1 VAGRSRRPTESAP
14 SAIGT
19 TAPPD
24 RAAAAVLSTVVRAI
38 RIHDTAS
45 GELRE
50 LRPRVPGAVGIY
62 ACGPTVYNRVH
73 VGNARPFVVFALLK
87 RFLVH
92 EGLAVTLVS
101 NLTDVNDK
109 IYAAAA
115 RQRTTST
122 ALADAMSDHYRAD
135 TDRLGLGR
143 PDLEPLATTSM
154 PAIVELIEA
163 LVARDAAYEAG
174 GDVYFRVRADAA
186 YGSLSRRD
194 VDQMD
199 QGEGDEGTDSA
210 LPPRK
215 QDPLDFALWKATK
228 PGEDTAWDSPW
239 GRGRPGWH
247 IECSAMAEEALGVGF
262 EIHGGGNDLVFP
274 HHENEAAQTRC
285 ARDHELAQ
293 LWMHTG
299 MIELRGAK
307 MSKSVG
313 NITPL
318 FEALD
323 EIGRDALVLL
333 FASAHYRQPLSWADD
348 SIEQARAGVRRIRE
362 AARSLGAGASPD
374 DLRPERDAFFA
385 ALADDFNTAR
395 ALGHLWA
402 WVREANRR
410 GAAGESVGD
419 GQLREMLGVLA
430 LDGLLDG
437 TRADGPDA
445 GALALLAERGPARA
459 AKDWA
464 RADELRDALAAAGWT
479 VRDGADGAELI
490 PNED

>member
-1 VAGRSRRPTESAP
+1 
-14 SAIGT
+14 
-19 TAPPD
+19 
-24 RAAAAVLSTVVRAI
+24 VRTI
-38 RIHDTAS
+38 RIHDTAA

-50 LRPRVPGAVGIY
+50 LTPRVPGRVGIY

-87 RFLVH
+87 RFLER
-92 EGLAVTLVS
+92 EGYDVTLVS

-109 IYAAAA
+109 IYAAAT
-115 RQRTTST
+115 RQGVASA
-122 ALADAMSDHYRAD
+122 ALAEEMGAHYKAD

-154 PAIVELIEA
+154 PGIIALIADLVE
-163 LVARDAAYEAG
+163 RDAAYEAE
-174 GDVYFRVRADAA
+174 GDVYFRVRADAR
-186 YGSLSRRD
+186 YGTLSRRD
-194 VDQMD
+194 VDMMD
-199 QGEGDEGTDSA
+199 QGEGDDPVG
-210 LPPRK
+210 LRLK
-215 QDPLDFALWKATK
+215 QDALDFALWKATK
-228 PGEDTAWDSPW
+228 PGEDAAWDSPW

-333 FASAHYRQPLSWADD
+333 FASSHYRQPLNWADD

-362 AARSLGAGASPD
+362 AGRLLVAGPSPE
-374 DLRPERDAFFA
+374 DLAGEHEAFFA
-385 ALADDFNTAR
+385 ALADDFNSAR
-395 ALGHLWA
+395 ALGHLWS

-410 GAAGESVGD
+410 SAAGEPVGD
-419 GQLREMLGVLA
+419 AQLREMIAVLA

-437 TRADGPDA
+437 SAEDGPGAD
-445 GALALLAERGPARA
+445 ALALLRERDGARA

-464 RADELRDALAAAGWT
+464 RADEIRDALAADGWT
-479 VRDGADGAELI
+479 VRDGALGAELVRT
-490 PNED
+490 ED

>member
-1 VAGRSRRPTESAP
+1 MRT
-14 SAIGT
+14 
-19 TAPPD
+19 
-24 RAAAAVLSTVVRAI
+24 I
-38 RIHDTAS
+38 RIHDTAA

-50 LRPRVPGAVGIY
+50 LTPRVPGEVGIY

-73 VGNARPFVVFALLK
+73 VGNARPFVTFALLK
-87 RFLVH
+87 RYLAH
-92 EGLAVTLVS
+92 EGYDVTLVS

-109 IYAAAA
+109 IYAAAV
-115 RQRTTST
+115 RTGVPST
-122 ALADAMSDHYRAD
+122 ALAEEMGAHYRAD
-135 TDRLGLGR
+135 TDRLELGR
-143 PDLEPLATTSM
+143 PDAEPLATTSM
-154 PAIVELIEA
+154 PGIIALIADLVE
-163 LVARDAAYEAG
+163 RDAAYEAE
-174 GDVYFRVRADAA
+174 GDVYFRVRADAR

-199 QGEGDEGTDSA
+199 QGEGDEGH
-210 LPPRK
+210 LRLK

-228 PGEDTAWDSPW
+228 PGEDVAWDSPW

-285 ARDHELAQ
+285 ARDRELAQ
-293 LWMHTG
+293 IWMHSG

-318 FEALD
+318 HDALD

-333 FASAHYRQPLSWADD
+333 FASSHYRQPLNWADD

-362 AARSLGAGASPD
+362 AGRTLTGGPSPEDLAG
-374 DLRPERDAFFA
+374 EHEAFLA

-395 ALGHLWA
+395 ALGHLWS
-402 WVREANRR
+402 WIREANRR
-410 GAAGESVGD
+410 TAAGGAVGD
-419 GQLREMLGVLA
+419 AHLRDMLGVLA
-430 LDGLLDG
+430 LEGLLDG
-437 TRADGPDA
+437 SSADGPDDA
-445 GALALLAERGPARA
+445 ALALLRERDAARA

-464 RADELRDALAAAGWT
+464 RADELRDALAADGWT
-479 VRDGADGAELI
+479 VRDGASGAELVRTD
-490 PNED
+490 P

>member
-1 VAGRSRRPTESAP
+1 MRT
-14 SAIGT
+14 
-19 TAPPD
+19 
-24 RAAAAVLSTVVRAI
+24 I

-45 GELRE
+45 GGLQE
-50 LRPRVPGAVGIY
+50 LRPLVPGRVGIY

-92 EGLAVTLVS
+92 EGLDVTLVS

-109 IYAAAA
+109 IYAAAVRRGVGSA
-115 RQRTTST
+115 E
-122 ALADAMSDHYRAD
+122 LAVEMGDHYRAD

-154 PAIVELIEA
+154 PAIIALTED
-163 LVARDAAYEAG
+163 LVARDAAYEAE
-174 GDVYFRVRADAA
+174 GDVYFRVRADAR

-199 QGEGDEGTDSA
+199 QGEGDDPVG
-210 LPPRK
+210 LRRK

-228 PGEDTAWDSPW
+228 PGEDVAWDSPW

-247 IECSAMAEEALGVGF
+247 IECSAMAEEALGAPF
-262 EIHGGGNDLVFP
+262 DIHGGGNDLVFP

-285 ARDHELAQ
+285 ARDHELAR

-318 FEALD
+318 HEALD
-323 EIGRDALVLL
+323 ELGREPLLLL
-333 FASAHYRQPLSWADD
+333 FASAHYRQPLNWADD
-348 SIEQARAGVRRIRE
+348 SIEQARAGVRRLRE
-362 AARSLGAGASPD
+362 VGRRLVAGDSPL
-374 DLRPERDAFFA
+374 DLTGERDAFLD

-395 ALGHLWA
+395 ALGHLWS

-410 GAAGESVGD
+410 TQGGEPVGD
-419 GQLREMLGVLA
+419 AHLREMLRLLA
-430 LDGLLDG
+430 LEDLLDAG
-437 TRADGPDA
+437 AGEGPDDR
-445 GALALLAERGPARA
+445 ALALLRDRDAARA

-464 RADELRDALAAAGWT
+464 RADEIRDALADEGWT
-479 VRDGADGAELI
+479 VRDGAGGPELVRAER
-490 PNED
+490 

>member
-1 VAGRSRRPTESAP
+1 MRT
-14 SAIGT
+14 
-19 TAPPD
+19 
-24 RAAAAVLSTVVRAI
+24 I
-38 RIHDTAS
+38 RIHDTAA

-50 LRPRVPGAVGIY
+50 LTPRVPGEVGIY
-62 ACGPTVYNRVH
+62 ACGPTVYNRIH
-73 VGNARPFVVFALLK
+73 VGNARPFVTFALLK
-87 RFLVH
+87 RFLQH
-92 EGLAVTLVS
+92 EGYDVTLVS

-109 IYAAAA
+109 IYAAAV
-115 RQRTTST
+115 RTGVPST
-122 ALADAMSDHYRAD
+122 TLAEEMGAHYRAD

-143 PDLEPLATTSM
+143 PDAEPLATTSM
-154 PAIVELIEA
+154 PGIIALIADLVE
-163 LVARDAAYEAG
+163 RDAAYEAE
-174 GDVYFRVRADAA
+174 GDVYFRVRADAR

-194 VDQMD
+194 VDMMD
-199 QGEGDEGTDSA
+199 QGEGDDPVGLA
-210 LPPRK
+210 LK
-215 QDPLDFALWKATK
+215 QDALDFALWKATK
-228 PGEDTAWDSPW
+228 PGEDVAWDSPW

-318 FEALD
+318 VEALD
-323 EIGRDALVLL
+323 DIGRDALVLL
-333 FASAHYRQPLSWADD
+333 FASSHYRQPLNWADD

-362 AARSLGAGASPD
+362 AGRLLVDGPSPEDLAGE
-374 DLRPERDAFFA
+374 LEAFFA

-395 ALGHLWA
+395 ALGHLWS

-410 GAAGESVGD
+410 TAAGERVGD
-419 GQLREMLGVLA
+419 ADLRTMLAVLA
-430 LDGLLDG
+430 LDGVL
-437 TRADGPDA
+437 DGPDDGGPDDA
-445 GALALLAERGPARA
+445 ALALLRERDAARA

-464 RADELRDALAAAGWT
+464 RADDLRDALAADGWT
-479 VRDGADGAELI
+479 VRDGASGAELVRT
-490 PNED
+490 ET

>member
-1 VAGRSRRPTESAP
+1 
-14 SAIGT
+14 
-19 TAPPD
+19 
-24 RAAAAVLSTVVRAI
+24 VRTI

-45 GELRE
+45 GELQE
-50 LRPRVPGAVGIY
+50 LRPRVPGAIGIY
-62 ACGPTVYNRVH
+62 ACGPTVYNRIH

-92 EGLAVTLVS
+92 EGYDVTLVA

-109 IYAAAA
+109 IYAAAV
-115 RQRTTST
+115 REGVSSG
-122 ALADAMSDHYRAD
+122 ALAEEMGDHYRAD

-143 PDLEPLATTSM
+143 PDVEPLATTSM
-154 PAIVELIEA
+154 PAIIGLIED
-163 LVARDAAYEAG
+163 LVARDAAYEAE
-174 GDVYFRVRADAA
+174 GDVYFRVRADDR
-186 YGSLSRRD
+186 YGALSRRD
-194 VDQMD
+194 VDMMD
-199 QGEGDEGTDSA
+199 QGEGDDPVG
-210 LPPRK
+210 LRLK
-215 QDPLDFALWKATK
+215 QDALDFALWKATK

-247 IECSAMAEEALGVGF
+247 IECSAMAEEALGLGF

-285 ARDHELAQ
+285 ARDAELAT

-323 EIGRDALVLL
+323 DVGRDALVLL
-333 FASAHYRQPLSWADD
+333 FASSHYRQPLNWAED
-348 SIEQARAGVRRIRE
+348 SIEQARAGVRRLRE
-362 AARSLGAGASPD
+362 VGRVLVPGDSPD
-374 DLRPERDAFFA
+374 ELTAEREAFFA

-395 ALGHLWA
+395 ALGHLWS

-410 GAAGESVGD
+410 SAAGEPTGD
-419 GQLREMLGVLA
+419 AQLREMLGVLGLEA
-430 LDGLLDG
+430 LLDG
-437 TRADGPDA
+437 TDGADGP
-445 GALALLAERGPARA
+445 GEHALELLRERGEARA

-464 RADELRDALAAAGWT
+464 RADEIRDLLAADGWT
-479 VRDGADGAELI
+479 VRDGASGAELI
-490 PNED
+490 PTED

>member
-1 VAGRSRRPTESAP
+1 MRT
-14 SAIGT
+14 
-19 TAPPD
+19 
-24 RAAAAVLSTVVRAI
+24 I
-38 RIHDTAS
+38 RIHDTAR
-45 GELRE
+45 GELQE

-62 ACGPTVYNRVH
+62 ACGPTVYNRIH

-87 RFLVH
+87 RFLVR
-92 EGLAVTLVS
+92 EGYDVTLVA

-109 IYAAAA
+109 IYAAAV
-115 RQRTTST
+115 RQGIPST
-122 ALADAMSDHYRAD
+122 ALAEEMGAHYRAD
-135 TDRLGLGR
+135 TDRLELGR

-154 PAIVELIEA
+154 PGIIALIED
-163 LVARDAAYEAG
+163 LVARDAAYEAE
-174 GDVYFRVRADAA
+174 GDVYFRVRADAR

-199 QGEGDEGTDSA
+199 QGEGDDPVG
-210 LPPRK
+210 LQRK

-293 LWMHTG
+293 VWMHTG

-318 FEALD
+318 AEAID
-323 EIGRDALVLL
+323 EVGRDALVLL
-333 FASAHYRQPLSWADD
+333 FASAHYRQPLNWADD
-348 SIEQARAGVRRIRE
+348 SIEQARAGVRRLRE
-362 AARSLGAGASPD
+362 AGRV
-374 DLRPERDAFFA
+374 LRPGDSPADLQPEHDAFFD

-395 ALGHLWA
+395 ALGHLWT

-410 GAAGESVGD
+410 AASGDDVGD
-419 GQLREMLGVLA
+419 AQLRAMLGVLG
-430 LDGLLDG
+430 LERLLDA
-437 TRADGPDA
+437 ADGDDGPGDA
-445 GALALLAERGPARA
+445 ALALLRERDEARA

-464 RADELRDALAAAGWT
+464 RADEIRDALAADGWT
-479 VRDGADGAELI
+479 VRDGASGAELI
-490 PNED
+490 PMED